1 MGFGGFDLCGR
12 AIAVGMVDATGV
24 PEVVG
29 EGLGHHLNDAAIDG
43 GGSVVVEVDGRHW
56 WGVG

>member
-43 GGSVVVEVDGRHW
+43 GGSVVVEVDGRHR
-56 WGVG
+56 